1 MFFVF
6 AFPRNRGGGTHK
18 HTQKHTSKQDF
29 FFQKSRLIRE
39 YGTRLSEER
48 DFRVGEGNGLCL
60 EKKGFERV
68 FPENGELMFKS
79 PEAMENRQI
88 LQPGR
93 FRSQMRMTVRRT

>member
-1 MFFVF
+1 MSLL
-6 AFPRNRGGGTHK
+6 FPEIGVGEPTSIPKSTLPNRT
-18 HTQKHTSKQDF
+18 F